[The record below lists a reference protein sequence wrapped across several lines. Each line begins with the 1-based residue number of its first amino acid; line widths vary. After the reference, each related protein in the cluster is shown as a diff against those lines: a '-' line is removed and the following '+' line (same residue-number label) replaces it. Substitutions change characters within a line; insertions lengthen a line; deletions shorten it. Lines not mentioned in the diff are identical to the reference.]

1 MKTLITTFALL
12 LATHLSAQKI
22 TRFLFQD
29 TSVWSQDGVTHKDLS
44 HHMVVEGVYNNKDV
58 MIRNSF
64 GKSGIGFCLTGLKI
78 NGNYTT
84 DEINAEIFKV
94 DLSLHKLK
102 KGEKFEM
109 KIYYK
114 DNCGPIKEPII
125 MNPGAIK
132 AEDPSGKN
140 SLIIE
145 GKNYN
150 ASLLVVNP
158 RSGNGYGIKEV
169 LVNGKPYTN
178 INSDVFELSFF
189 KMGIP
194 YEEKLKIEFKYE
206 NGCDPF
212 FVNPEVINY

>member
-1 MKTLITTFALL
+1 
-12 LATHLSAQKI
+12 
-22 TRFLFQD
+22 
-29 TSVWSQDGVTHKDLS
+29 
-44 HHMVVEGVYNNKDV
+44 MVVEGVYNNKDV
-58 MIRNSF
+58 MIKNAF
-64 GKSGIGFCLTGLKI
+64 GKTGIGFCINGLKV

-102 KGEKFEM
+102 KGERFEL

-114 DNCGPIKEPII
+114 ADCNPIKEPII

-140 SLIIE
+140 SLVIE
-145 GKNYN
+145 GKNFN
-150 ASLLVVNP
+150 ANLLVMNP

-169 LVNGKPYTN
+169 LVNGKKASA
-178 INSDVFELSFF
+178 INLDVFELNFY

-194 YEEKLKIEFKYE
+194 YEEKLKIEFIYE

-212 FVNPEVINY
+212 FVNPEAINY